1 MLLAR
6 LGKTQ
11 QRNVGTRCGRGNYPV
26 NPVAFEKTRL
36 SAGSVLSCQPLSDR
50 TLSPWHHKDNV
61 VISFS
66 SRLCLVCLLAKG
78 NLLSGRPHTHTHTH
92 THTHIYT
99 HTHTHTNTHTN
110 MWGLHAT
117 SPSGRKFLVLEKRP
131 SSWYNLRNYW
141 LFTSL
146 YALSTEGRGRT

>member
-1 MLLAR
+1 MWK
-6 LGKTQ
+6 GK
-11 QRNVGTRCGRGNYPV
+11 YPV
-26 NPVAFEKTRL
+26 NPTSFEKTRL

-92 THTHIYT
+92 THVWVYT
-99 HTHTHTNTHTN
+99 LPALPEGSSLCYRNDEALGLTFEITGFSLHCKVYLLKEEAEHSEFETNCC
-110 MWGLHAT
+110 
-117 SPSGRKFLVLEKRP
+117 
-131 SSWYNLRNYW
+131 SSC
-141 LFTSL
+141 
-146 YALSTEGRGRT
+146 TEISD